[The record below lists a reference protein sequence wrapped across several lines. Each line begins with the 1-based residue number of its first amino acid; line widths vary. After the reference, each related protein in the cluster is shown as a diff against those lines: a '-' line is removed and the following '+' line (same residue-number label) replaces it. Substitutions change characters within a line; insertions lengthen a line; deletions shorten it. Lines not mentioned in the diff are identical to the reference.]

1 MHLKEDMPMTKI
13 YNIYGYLKSATAVRK
28 SGHRLLCLSMFVLM
42 SAMTL
47 SFSACGSDNDSST
60 SGSGNN
66 SGTTEKSEAKPRYI
80 WIDAAA
86 NFPRF
91 ADSKDNIRTD
101 LTKAKNAGFTDIV
114 VDVRPSMGDV
124 LFKSSYTDEITKLDY
139 WTDKGEYKFYQRSAT
154 WDYLQA
160 FIDIG
165 HELGLKVEAA
175 FNTFTGGC
183 KYPYGLGEQGMVFRD
198 ESKKSWVTVLNLK
211 NGLTNEMDVSS
222 DDYGT
227 KFLNPCN
234 DNVQDY
240 VLNLIGDLCKYDI
253 DGIFLDRCRFDD
265 LQSDFSDVTK
275 DKFLKYLGVSSINF
289 PSDIM
294 AAGTTSVPSS
304 QPKYFKDWLT
314 FRAKTISD
322 FIGRVVAK
330 VRSINSNIKV
340 GVYVGAWYSEYY
352 KVGVNWARTSY
363 DPHSDYPEWANTDY
377 HKYGYANRLDFM
389 LLGCYAS
396 SANVYGTT
404 EWTMQGFCKEAKKK
418 IGNAV
423 KFAGGPDVGNADG
436 FTNGGANTAVT
447 NSVDAC
453 INSSDGYFIFD
464 MVHVRQYDYWSSL
477 KQGIDK
483 YLNTLK

>member
-1 MHLKEDMPMTKI
+1 MKRLFT
-13 YNIYGYLKSATAVRK
+13 YLIT
-28 SGHRLLCLSMFVLM
+28 CICI
-42 SAMTL
+42 L
-47 SFSACGSDNDSST
+47 SFVACGSSNDVTDSGG
-60 SGSGNN
+60 GSGNN
-66 SGTTEKSEAKPRYI
+66 GGSSGGNTGKTEAKPRYI
-80 WIDAAA
+80 WIDASA

-91 ADSKDNIRTD
+91 ADSKENIRED

-124 LFKSSYTDEITKLDY
+124 LYKTSYTDQITKLDY
-139 WTDKGEYKFYQRSAT
+139 WTSNGQYKYYERKAT

-165 HELGLKVEAA
+165 HELGLKVDAA

-183 KYPYGLGEQGMVFRD
+183 LNPYGLGELGMVFRD
-198 ESKKSWVTVLNLK
+198 ATKRSWVTTLNLK
-211 NGLTNEMDVSS
+211 QGLTNEMDLTSTNPS
-222 DDYGT
+222 DDNYYGT

-234 DNVQDY
+234 NDVQEY
-240 VLNLIGDLCKYDI
+240 VLNLIGDLCKYNI
-253 DGIFLDRCRFDD
+253 DALFLDRCRFDD

-275 DKFLKYLGVSSINF
+275 EKFLKYLGVSSINF
-289 PSDIM
+289 PDDVM
-294 AAGTTSVPSS
+294 APGTKSAPSS
-304 QPKYFKDWLT
+304 QPKYFKDWLA
-314 FRAKTISD
+314 FRAKTISE
-322 FIGRVVAK
+322 FVGKAVAK

-352 KVGVNWARTSY
+352 EMGVNWASTSY
-363 DPHSDYPEWANTDY
+363 DPRNDYPEWANADY

-396 SANVYGTT
+396 ADNVYGTT

-418 IGNAV
+418 IGNGV

-436 FTNGGANTAVT
+436 FVNGGANQAVT

-453 INSSDGYFIFD
+453 INASDGYFLFD
-464 MVHVRQYDYWSSL
+464 LSQVRQFDYWNSL

-483 YLNTLK
+483 YLNTIK